1 MAEEARVEESG
12 SVTPPSSRVALLRA
26 RPSAI
31 GQTGPVSTPHDA
43 VEIRALPYDHPDVQ
57 QLVEGLQQ
65 LYVELYGGRDDS
77 PIDRSEFELPR
88 GTFAVA
94 YDPAGDTAGS
104 PAGDAPTTGRD
115 GRVAPPARRPRRA
128 QAHVRAA
135 DQRGRGLSRLVLGW
149 LEQSAREAGV
159 VDMVIETNTVHAEA
173 IRLYESVGY
182 APIPAYGH
190 YADEPETVSLG
201 RSLAERD

>member
-1 MAEEARVEESG
+1 VRTRGGRV
-12 SVTPPSSRVALLRA
+12 
-26 RPSAI
+26 
-31 GQTGPVSTPHDA
+31 GQTGPVSTPRDT
-43 VEIRALPYDHPDVQ
+43 VEIRPLPYDHPDVQ
-57 QLVEGLQQ
+57 LLVEGLQR
-65 LYVELYGGRDDS
+65 LYVELYGGRDES

-94 YDPAGDTAGS
+94 YEGAEPVAMGAWRLL
-104 PAGDAPTTGRD
+104 PD
-115 GRVAPPARRPRRA
+115 GRAELKRMFVLP
-128 QAHVRAA
+128 
-135 DQRGRGLSRLVLGW
+135 DSRGRGLSRQVLTW
-149 LEQSAREAGV
+149 LEESAWGAGV

-201 RSLAERD
+201 RSLAGRD

>member
-1 MAEEARVEESG
+1 
-12 SVTPPSSRVALLRA
+12 
-26 RPSAI
+26 
-31 GQTGPVSTPHDA
+31 VSTPHDA

-94 YDPAGDTAGS
+94 YDPAGDSAGS
-104 PAGDAPTTGRD
+104 PAGHAPAPVAMGAWRLLPD
-115 GRVAPPARRPRRA
+115 GRAELKRMFVRP
-128 QAHVRAA
+128 
-135 DQRGRGLSRLVLGW
+135 DQRGRGLSRLVLSW
-149 LEQSAREAGV
+149 LEQSAREAGL

-182 APIPAYGH
+182 EPIPAYGH

-201 RSLAERD
+201 RSLVERD

>member
-1 MAEEARVEESG
+1 
-12 SVTPPSSRVALLRA
+12 
-26 RPSAI
+26 
-31 GQTGPVSTPHDA
+31 VSTPHDS

-77 PIDRSEFELPR
+77 PIDRAEFELPR

-94 YDPAGDTAGS
+94 YD
-104 PAGDAPTTGRD
+104 TTGADEAPVAMGAWRLLPD
-115 GRVAPPARRPRRA
+115 GRAELKRMFVRP
-128 QAHVRAA
+128 H
-135 DQRGRGLSRLVLGW
+135 QRGRGLSRLVLSW

-201 RSLAERD
+201 RSLGRSLGERD